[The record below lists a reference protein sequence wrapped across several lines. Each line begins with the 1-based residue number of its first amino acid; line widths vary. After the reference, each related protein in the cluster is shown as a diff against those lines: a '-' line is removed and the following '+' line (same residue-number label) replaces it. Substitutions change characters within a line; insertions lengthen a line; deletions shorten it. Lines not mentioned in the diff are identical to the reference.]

1 MVCMKTIIFPDL
13 IHIILFDK
21 KHAADEGIEV
31 GRVTLETRLL
41 ARDIERKDW
50 AAAISAT
57 RTRMRAIMSEVCVV
71 AHVSF
76 FPDLKSTWFLL
87 GYGGPKNPPGRG
99 AYQDRIEEGGEEKE
113 GGVDVALLLIY

>member
-76 FPDLKSTWFLL
+76 FDHEVNLVPVRV
-87 GYGGPKNPPGRG
+87 RG
-99 AYQDRIEEGGEEKE
+99 AKKSPGTRSIPG
-113 GGVDVALLLIY
+113 